1 MTNKFVVGSNSS
13 FTVTLTNGI
22 ANPKKLIMMS
32 VITNAT
38 AGDGTGAADSIN
50 PFRSPL
56 STVPATCSP
65 FVSLKNLQ
73 VTVGN
78 LPCFNN
84 PVSFGYDLFVQEMS
98 ESGIDGG
105 LDDTTNK
112 GLLSQQL
119 WESLYR
125 SVAIDVG
132 RRLPSEDGASKP
144 IVVSGTN
151 NANYPITVY
160 YHFLRD
166 AVATVDTSMGT
177 KAYDQFYNQ
186 RARSDF
192 VHRRKLR
199 AMIAQESADESLNDK
214 LAQLYTGA
222 VGKAPEYGYDKELKM
237 VQMAK
242 PEVVKGPTIEIP
254 NSPASATPATT
265 RRPRRSSMEIF
276 LEDQATNKFIH
287 DTRQELWE
295 RKHKKLLSLAMLATR
310 QRLMSNHTSMITKR
324 SNGLRKRPTG
334 AS

>member
-65 FVSLKNLQ
+65 FVSLKNL
-73 VTVGN
+73 
-78 LPCFNN
+78 
-84 PVSFGYDLFVQEMS
+84 QEMS